1 MDFLPVTV
9 SNLIFIRT
17 LNLSLGSTQKA
28 SALRTCHSCGCQF
41 IQRGGSDIRGLR
53 ELVGLFGLESENLQ
67 AWRAVSPVA
76 ALEGR
81 GRN

>member
-1 MDFLPVTV
+1 MVALKKPVPSGHV
-9 SNLIFIRT
+9 ILAA
-17 LNLSLGSTQKA
+17 A
-28 SALRTCHSCGCQF
+28 SSSREEEVTSED
-41 IQRGGSDIRGLR
+41 S